1 MCETG
6 ENQDNIR
13 IGWIRVHDGGI
24 QNQLIRVI
32 TVVKCVI
39 MMFLGTKLFMVFSCL
54 PNLRDAYR

>member
-39 MMFLGTKLFMVFSCL
+39 MMFLGTKLFICFTV
-54 PNLRDAYR
+54 